1 MGGDIMSGNPSL
13 KSVPRAALARLP
25 KYLEYFKAQ
34 KRNGMEIISA
44 EDICSEFI
52 SEGADPLDDLVR
64 IGADAGCE
72 KYNLNALIELLNG
85 FLECENASDAVI
97 IGAGQLGRTLLAY
110 DGFGAYGLN
119 IVAAF
124 DISPSV
130 IGTQV
135 NGKQI
140 FSVEKMKNLCERMN
154 IHIGII
160 TVPARS
166 AQLAADLLVKCGI
179 KAVLNFSQADLKLPE
194 EIIVQDENIAASL
207 AELSNRL
214 RSRSN
219 SGG

>member
-1 MGGDIMSGNPSL
+1 MSGNSSL
-13 KSVPRAALARLP
+13 KSVPRAALTRLP
-25 KYLEYFKAQ
+25 KYLEYLKAQ
-34 KRNGMEIISA
+34 KRMGKEIIYA
-44 EDICSEFI
+44 ADICAEFI
-52 SEGADPLDDLVR
+52 SRDADPLDDLAC
-64 IGADAGCE
+64 IGAEVGCE
-72 KYNLNALIELLNG
+72 SYDVNVLIDLLNG
-85 FLECENASDAVI
+85 FLECENVSDAVI

-135 NGKQI
+135 NGKRI

-179 KAVLNFSQADLKLPE
+179 RAILNFSPSVLKLPE
-194 EIIVQDENIAASL
+194 EIIVQDVNIAASL
-207 AELSNRL
+207 SALSEKL
-214 RSRSN
+214 RSRIN

>member
-1 MGGDIMSGNPSL
+1 MSGAHAL

-25 KYLEYFKAQ
+25 KYLEYFKSQ
-34 KRNGMEIISA
+34 KRSGTEIISA
-44 EDICSEFI
+44 ADICSEFI
-52 SEGADPLDDLVR
+52 SDDADPLDDLAC
-64 IGADAGCE
+64 IGARVDCGE
-72 KYNLNALIELLNG
+72 YELNALIDLLND
-85 FLECENASDAVI
+85 FLECENSSDAVI
-97 IGAGQLGRTLLAY
+97 IGAGQLGRTLLDY
-110 DGFGAYGLN
+110 DGFAKYGLN

-160 TVPARS
+160 TVPERS

-179 KAVLNFSQADLKLPE
+179 KAILNFSSADLKLPE

-207 AELSNRL
+207 AILSDKL
-214 RSRSN
+214 RGRIN
-219 SGG
+219 SGSR

>member
-1 MGGDIMSGNPSL
+1 MSGNSSL
-13 KSVPRAALARLP
+13 KSVPRATLARLP

-34 KRNGMEIISA
+34 KRMGAEIIYA
-44 EDICSEFI
+44 ADICSEFM
-52 SEGADPLDDLVR
+52 SDSADPLDDLAC
-64 IGADAGCE
+64 IGAEVGCE
-72 KYNLNALIELLNG
+72 TYEASVLINLLNG
-85 FLECENASDAVI
+85 FLERENTSDAVI
-97 IGAGQLGRTLLAY
+97 IGAGHLGRTLLAY
-110 DGFGAYGLN
+110 DGFGSYGLN

-154 IHIGII
+154 IHIGVI

-179 KAVLNFSQADLKLPE
+179 KAILNFSSTALKLPE
-194 EIIVQDENIAASL
+194 EIIVQDVNIAASL
-207 AELSNRL
+207 SVLSDKL
-214 RSRSN
+214 RSRIN

>member
-1 MGGDIMSGNPSL
+1 MSVNTSL

-34 KRNGMEIISA
+34 KRKGAEIISA
-44 EDICSEFI
+44 ADICSEFV
-52 SEGADPLDDLVR
+52 SDGADSLDDLVR
-64 IGADAGCE
+64 IGAEQGCE
-72 KYNLNALIELLNG
+72 NYNVNSMIELLNG
-85 FLECENASDAVI
+85 FLECENYSDAVI

-166 AQLAADLLVKCGI
+166 AQLAAELLVKCGI
-179 KAVLNFSQADLKLPE
+179 KAILNFSQTDLKLPE
-194 EIIVQDENIAASL
+194 KIIVKDENIAESL
-207 AELSNRL
+207 SELSNRL
-214 RSRSN
+214 KSRSN

>member
-1 MGGDIMSGNPSL
+1 MSGNSSL
-13 KSVPRAALARLP
+13 KSVPRAALSRLP

-34 KRNGMEIISA
+34 KRMGAEIIYA
-44 EDICSEFI
+44 ADICSEFMP
-52 SEGADPLDDLVR
+52 EGADPLDDLAC
-64 IGADAGCE
+64 IGAEVGCE
-72 KYNLNALIELLNG
+72 TYAANDLIDLLNG
-85 FLECENASDAVI
+85 FLECENTSDAVI
-97 IGAGQLGRTLLAY
+97 IGAGHLGRTLLAY
-110 DGFGAYGLN
+110 DGFGSYGLN

-130 IGTQV
+130 IGAQV

-179 KAVLNFSQADLKLPE
+179 KAILNFSSADLKLPE
-194 EIIVQDENIAASL
+194 EIIVQDVNIAASL
-207 AELSNRL
+207 SVLSEKL
-214 RSRSN
+214 RSRIN
-219 SGG
+219 SAV

>member
-1 MGGDIMSGNPSL
+1 MSGNSSL
-13 KSVPRAALARLP
+13 KSVPRATLTRLP

-34 KRNGMEIISA
+34 KRMGTEIIYA
-44 EDICSEFI
+44 ADICSEFM
-52 SEGADPLDDLVR
+52 SNGADPLDDLAC
-64 IGADAGCE
+64 IGAEVGCE
-72 KYNLNALIELLNG
+72 KYEANVLINLLNS
-85 FLECENASDAVI
+85 FLECENTSDAVI

-179 KAVLNFSQADLKLPE
+179 KAILNFSPADLKLPE
-194 EIIVQDENIAASL
+194 EIIVRNENIAASL
-207 AELSNRL
+207 SVLSEML
-214 RSRSN
+214 RSRIN